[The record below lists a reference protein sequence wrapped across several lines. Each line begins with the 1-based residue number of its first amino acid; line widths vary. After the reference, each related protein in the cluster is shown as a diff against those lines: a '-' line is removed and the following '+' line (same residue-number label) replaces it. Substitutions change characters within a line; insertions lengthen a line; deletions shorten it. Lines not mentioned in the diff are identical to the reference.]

1 MCIRDR
7 NQAIKDYKSYLKIE
21 RGLSLNSIV
30 SYENDIIS
38 LKNYI
43 LDNKIKESPIE
54 CTPHTVNSFI
64 YNSSKKNSPRSQ
76 ARKISG
82 LKSFFKFLVFEEYIK
97 SSPMSNIESPKLGR
111 KLPDILNVEE
121 ISQMISSINI
131 KEKFGQRNKTIIEI
145 LYGTGIRVS
154 ELIELKISNIFFK
167 ENLIRV
173 LGKGDKER
181 FVPIGLKAKKSII
194 DYINNVREHQK
205 IEESSNDIL
214 VLSKYGKK
222 ITRHMIFTLI
232 KNISKKSG
240 ITKKISPHTFRHSF
254 ASHLLKNG
262 ADLRTIQLILG
273 HENIT
278 TTEIYTHL
286 DSKHLLNVM
295 KKYHPRSK

>member
-1 MCIRDR
+1 MDW

-30 SYENDIIS
+30 SYENDILS

-54 CTPHTVNSFI
+54 CTPDTVNSFI

-82 LKSFFKFLVFEEYIK
+82 LKSFFKFLVFEGYLK

-194 DYINNVREHQK
+194 DYINNDRKSQK

-214 VLSKYGKK
+214 ILSKYGKK

>member
-1 MCIRDR
+1 MDW

-54 CTPHTVNSFI
+54 CTPDTVNSFI

-82 LKSFFKFLVFEEYIK
+82 LKSFFKFLVFEGYLK

-121 ISQMISSINI
+121 ISQMINSINI

-194 DYINNVREHQK
+194 YYINNNRKYQK

-214 VLSKYGKK
+214 ILSKYGKK

>member
-1 MCIRDR
+1 MDW

-30 SYENDIIS
+30 SYENDTLS

-54 CTPHTVNSFI
+54 CTPDTVNSFI

-82 LKSFFKFLVFEEYIK
+82 LKSFFKFLVFEGYLK

-194 DYINNVREHQK
+194 DYINNDRKCQK

-214 VLSKYGKK
+214 ILSKYGKK

-232 KNISKKSG
+232 KNISKKLG

>member
-1 MCIRDR
+1 MDW

-21 RGLSLNSIV
+21 RGLSLNSIM

-54 CTPHTVNSFI
+54 CTPDTVNSFI

-82 LKSFFKFLVFEEYIK
+82 LKSFFKFLVFEGYLK

-121 ISQMISSINI
+121 ISQMINSINI

-194 DYINNVREHQK
+194 DYINNDRKYQK

-214 VLSKYGKK
+214 ILSKYGKK

-295 KKYHPRSK
+295 KRYHPRSK

>member
-1 MCIRDR
+1 MDW

-30 SYENDIIS
+30 SYENDILS

-54 CTPHTVNSFI
+54 CTPDTVNSFI

-82 LKSFFKFLVFEEYIK
+82 LKSFFKFLVFEGYLK

-194 DYINNVREHQK
+194 DYINNDRKYQK

-214 VLSKYGKK
+214 ILSKYGKK

-295 KKYHPRSK
+295 KRYHPRSK

>member
-1 MCIRDR
+1 MDW

-30 SYENDIIS
+30 SYENDTLS

-54 CTPHTVNSFI
+54 CTPDIVNSFI

-82 LKSFFKFLVFEEYIK
+82 LKSFFKFLVFEGYLK

-194 DYINNVREHQK
+194 DYINNDRKCQK

-214 VLSKYGKK
+214 ILSKYGKK

-295 KKYHPRSK
+295 KKYHPRSM

>member
-1 MCIRDR
+1 MDW

-43 LDNKIKESPIE
+43 IDNKIKESPIE
-54 CTPHTVNSFI
+54 CTPDTLNSFI

-82 LKSFFKFLVFEEYIK
+82 LKSFFKFLVFEGYLK
-97 SSPMSNIESPKLGR
+97 LSPMSNIESPKLGR

-131 KEKFGQRNKTIIEI
+131 KETFGQRNKTIIEI

-194 DYINNVREHQK
+194 DYINNDRKYQK

-214 VLSKYGKK
+214 ILSKYGKK

>member
-1 MCIRDR
+1 MDW
-7 NQAIKDYKSYLKIE
+7 NQAIEEYKSYLKIE
-21 RGLSLNSIV
+21 RGLSINSIA
-30 SYENDIIS
+30 SYENDVIS
-38 LKNYI
+38 LRDYVLKN
-43 LDNKIKESPIE
+43 KVKESPIE
-54 CTPHTVNSFI
+54 CNPNTINSFI
-64 YNSSKKNSPRSQ
+64 YNSSKKNSARSQ

-82 LKSFFKFLVFEEYIK
+82 LKSFFKFLVFERYLK
-97 SSPMSNIESPKLGR
+97 TSPMSNIESPKLGR

-121 ISQMISSINI
+121 ISQMISSIDVN
-131 KEKFGQRNKTIIEI
+131 EKFGQRNKTIIEI

-167 ENLIRV
+167 ENIIRV
-173 LGKGDKER
+173 VGKGDKER
-181 FVPIGLKAKKSII
+181 FVPIGMQAKKSVN
-194 DYINNVREHQK
+194 DYINNKRNHQK
-205 IEESSNDIL
+205 IEESSNDVLI
-214 VLSKYGKK
+214 LSKDGKK
-222 ITRHMIFTLI
+222 LTRHMIFTLI
-232 KNISKKSG
+232 KNISIKSG

>member
-1 MCIRDR
+1 MDW

-30 SYENDIIS
+30 SYENDTLS

-54 CTPHTVNSFI
+54 CTPDTVNSFI

-82 LKSFFKFLVFEEYIK
+82 LKSFFKFLVFEGYLK

-194 DYINNVREHQK
+194 DYINNDRKYQK

-214 VLSKYGKK
+214 ILSKYGKK

-240 ITKKISPHTFRHSF
+240 ITKKV
-254 ASHLLKNG
+254 
-262 ADLRTIQLILG
+262 LI
-273 HENIT
+273 
-278 TTEIYTHL
+278 HL
-286 DSKHLLNVM
+286 DIHLHLIF
-295 KKYHPRSK
+295 

>member
-1 MCIRDR
+1 MDW

-30 SYENDIIS
+30 SYENDTLS

-54 CTPHTVNSFI
+54 CTPDIVNSFI

-82 LKSFFKFLVFEEYIK
+82 LKSFFKFLVFEGYLK

-194 DYINNVREHQK
+194 DYINNERKCQK

-214 VLSKYGKK
+214 ILSKYGKK

-295 KKYHPRSK
+295 KKYHPRSM

>member
-1 MCIRDR
+1 MDW

-54 CTPHTVNSFI
+54 CTPDTLNSFI

-194 DYINNVREHQK
+194 DYINNNRKYQK

-214 VLSKYGKK
+214 ILSKYGKK

-240 ITKKISPHTFRHSF
+240 INKKISPHTFRHSF

-295 KKYHPRSK
+295 KKYHPRR

>member
-1 MCIRDR
+1 LDW

-54 CTPHTVNSFI
+54 CTPDTVNSFI

-82 LKSFFKFLVFEEYIK
+82 LKSFFKFLVFEGYLK

-194 DYINNVREHQK
+194 DYINNDRKCQK

-214 VLSKYGKK
+214 ILSKYGKK

>member
-1 MCIRDR
+1 LDW

-30 SYENDIIS
+30 SYENDTLS

-54 CTPHTVNSFI
+54 CTPDTVNSFI

-82 LKSFFKFLVFEEYIK
+82 LKSFFKFLVFEGYLK

-194 DYINNVREHQK
+194 DYINNDRKCQK

-214 VLSKYGKK
+214 ILSKYGKK

-295 KKYHPRSK
+295 KKYHPRSM

>member
-1 MCIRDR
+1 LDW

-54 CTPHTVNSFI
+54 CTPDTLNSFI

-194 DYINNVREHQK
+194 DYINNNRKYQK

-214 VLSKYGKK
+214 ILSKYGKK

-240 ITKKISPHTFRHSF
+240 INKKISPHTFRHSF

>member
-1 MCIRDR
+1 MDW

-54 CTPHTVNSFI
+54 CTPDTLNSFI

-194 DYINNVREHQK
+194 DYINNNRKYQK

-214 VLSKYGKK
+214 ILSKYGKK

-232 KNISKKSG
+232 KNISKQSG

>member
-1 MCIRDR
+1 MDW

-54 CTPHTVNSFI
+54 CTPDTVNSFI

-82 LKSFFKFLVFEEYIK
+82 LKSFFKFLVFEGYLK

-131 KEKFGQRNKTIIEI
+131 KETFGQRNKTIIEI

-194 DYINNVREHQK
+194 DYINNNRKYQK

-214 VLSKYGKK
+214 ILSKYGKK

>member
-1 MCIRDR
+1 MDW

-21 RGLSLNSIV
+21 RGLSLNSIM

-54 CTPHTVNSFI
+54 CTPDTVNSFI

-82 LKSFFKFLVFEEYIK
+82 LKSFFKFLVFEGYLK

-131 KEKFGQRNKTIIEI
+131 KDKFGQRNKTIIEI

-194 DYINNVREHQK
+194 NYINNDRKYQK

-214 VLSKYGKK
+214 ILSKYGKI

-295 KKYHPRSK
+295 KKYHPRR

>member
-1 MCIRDR
+1 MDW

-21 RGLSLNSIV
+21 RGLSLNSIM

-54 CTPHTVNSFI
+54 CTPDTVNSFI

-82 LKSFFKFLVFEEYIK
+82 LKSFFKFLVFEGYLK

-121 ISQMISSINI
+121 ISQMINSINI

-194 DYINNVREHQK
+194 DYINNDRKCQK

-214 VLSKYGKK
+214 ILSKYGKK

>member
-1 MCIRDR
+1 MDW
-7 NQAIKDYKSYLKIE
+7 NQAIEEYKSYLKIE
-21 RGLSLNSIV
+21 RGLSINSIA
-30 SYENDIIS
+30 SYENDVIS
-38 LKNYI
+38 LRDYVLKN
-43 LDNKIKESPIE
+43 KVKESPIE
-54 CTPHTVNSFI
+54 CNPNTINSFI
-64 YNSSKKNSPRSQ
+64 YNSSKKNSARSQ

-82 LKSFFKFLVFEEYIK
+82 LKSFFKFLVFEGYLK
-97 SSPMSNIESPKLGR
+97 TSPMSNIESPKLGR

-121 ISQMISSINI
+121 ISQMISSIDVN
-131 KEKFGQRNKTIIEI
+131 EKFGQRNKTIIEI

-167 ENLIRV
+167 ENIIRV
-173 LGKGDKER
+173 VGKGDKER
-181 FVPIGLKAKKSII
+181 FVPIGMQAKKSVN
-194 DYINNVREHQK
+194 DYINNKRNHQK
-205 IEESSNDIL
+205 IEESSNDVLI
-214 VLSKYGKK
+214 LSKDGKK
-222 ITRHMIFTLI
+222 LTRHMIFTLI
-232 KNISKKSG
+232 KNISIKSG

-295 KKYHPRSK
+295 KKYHPRSM

>member
-1 MCIRDR
+1 MDW

-30 SYENDIIS
+30 SYENDILS

-54 CTPHTVNSFI
+54 CTPDTVNSFI

-82 LKSFFKFLVFEEYIK
+82 LKSFFKFLVFEGYLK

-131 KEKFGQRNKTIIEI
+131 KETFGQRNKTIIEI

-194 DYINNVREHQK
+194 DYINNDRKCQK

-214 VLSKYGKK
+214 ILSKYGKK

>member
-1 MCIRDR
+1 MDW

-21 RGLSLNSIV
+21 RGLSLNSIM

-54 CTPHTVNSFI
+54 CTPDTVNLFI

-82 LKSFFKFLVFEEYIK
+82 LKSFFKFLVFEGYLK

-121 ISQMISSINI
+121 ISQMINSINI

-194 DYINNVREHQK
+194 DYINNDRKYQK

-214 VLSKYGKK
+214 ILSKYGKK

-295 KKYHPRSK
+295 KKYHPRR

>member
-1 MCIRDR
+1 MDW

-21 RGLSLNSIV
+21 RGLSLNSIM

-54 CTPHTVNSFI
+54 CTPDTVNSFI

-82 LKSFFKFLVFEEYIK
+82 LKSFFKFLVFEGYLK

-194 DYINNVREHQK
+194 DYINNDRKSQK

-214 VLSKYGKK
+214 ILSKYGKK

-295 KKYHPRSK
+295 KKYHPRSM

>member
-1 MCIRDR
+1 MDW

-54 CTPHTVNSFI
+54 CTPDTLNSFI

-97 SSPMSNIESPKLGR
+97 SSPMSNIESPKLCI

-194 DYINNVREHQK
+194 DYINNNRKYQK

-214 VLSKYGKK
+214 ILSKYGKK

>member
-1 MCIRDR
+1 LDW

-54 CTPHTVNSFI
+54 CTPDTVNSFI

-82 LKSFFKFLVFEEYIK
+82 LKSFFKFLVFEGYLK

-194 DYINNVREHQK
+194 DYINNDRKYQK

-214 VLSKYGKK
+214 ILSKYGKK

-295 KKYHPRSK
+295 KKYHPRSM

>member
-1 MCIRDR
+1 LDW

-30 SYENDIIS
+30 SYENDILS

-54 CTPHTVNSFI
+54 CAPDTVNSFI

-82 LKSFFKFLVFEEYIK
+82 LKSFFKFLVFEEYLK

-194 DYINNVREHQK
+194 DYINNDRKYQK

-214 VLSKYGKK
+214 ILSKYGKK

>member
-1 MCIRDR
+1 MDW

-30 SYENDIIS
+30 SYENDTLS

-54 CTPHTVNSFI
+54 CTPDTVNSFI
-64 YNSSKKNSPRSQ
+64 YNSSKKNSPISQ

-82 LKSFFKFLVFEEYIK
+82 LKSFFKFLVFEGYLK

-194 DYINNVREHQK
+194 DYINNDRKYQK

-214 VLSKYGKK
+214 ILSKYGKK

-295 KKYHPRSK
+295 KKYHPRSM

>member
-1 MCIRDR
+1 MDW

-30 SYENDIIS
+30 SYENDILS

-54 CTPHTVNSFI
+54 CTPDTVNLFI

-82 LKSFFKFLVFEEYIK
+82 LKSFFKFLVFEGYLK

-121 ISQMISSINI
+121 ISQMINSINI

-194 DYINNVREHQK
+194 DYINNDRKYQK

-214 VLSKYGKK
+214 ILSKYGKK

-295 KKYHPRSK
+295 KKYHPRR

>member
-1 MCIRDR
+1 MDW

-30 SYENDIIS
+30 SYENDILS

-54 CTPHTVNSFI
+54 CAPDTVNSFI

-82 LKSFFKFLVFEEYIK
+82 LKSFFKFLVFEGYLK

-194 DYINNVREHQK
+194 DYINNDRKCQK

-214 VLSKYGKK
+214 ILSKYGKK

>member
-1 MCIRDR
+1 MDW
-7 NQAIKDYKSYLKIE
+7 NQAIEEYKSYLKIE
-21 RGLSLNSIV
+21 RGLSINSIA
-30 SYENDIIS
+30 SYENDVIS
-38 LKNYI
+38 LRDYVLKN
-43 LDNKIKESPIE
+43 KVKESPIE
-54 CTPHTVNSFI
+54 CNPNTINSFI
-64 YNSSKKNSPRSQ
+64 YNSSKKNSARSQ

-82 LKSFFKFLVFEEYIK
+82 LKSFFKFLVFEGYLK
-97 SSPMSNIESPKLGR
+97 TSPMSNIESPKLGR

-121 ISQMISSINI
+121 ISQMISSIDVN
-131 KEKFGQRNKTIIEI
+131 EKFGQRNKTIIEI

-167 ENLIRV
+167 ENIIRV
-173 LGKGDKER
+173 FGKGDKER
-181 FVPIGLKAKKSII
+181 FVPIGIQAKKSIN
-194 DYINNVREHQK
+194 DYIYNKRNHQK

-214 VLSKYGKK
+214 ILSKDGKK
-222 ITRHMIFTLI
+222 LTRHMIFTLI
-232 KNISKKSG
+232 KNISIKSG

>member
-1 MCIRDR
+1 LDW

-30 SYENDIIS
+30 SYENDILS

-54 CTPHTVNSFI
+54 CTPDIVNSFI

-82 LKSFFKFLVFEEYIK
+82 LKSFFKFLVFEGYLK

-194 DYINNVREHQK
+194 DYINNDRKCQK

-214 VLSKYGKK
+214 ILSKYGKK

-295 KKYHPRSK
+295 KKYHPRSM

>member
-1 MCIRDR
+1 MDW
-7 NQAIKDYKSYLKIE
+7 NQSIEEYKSYLKIE

-30 SYENDIIS
+30 SYENDILS

-43 LDNKIKESPIE
+43 LENKIKESPIE
-54 CTPHTVNSFI
+54 CTADTINSFI
-64 YNSSKKNSPRSQ
+64 YKSSKKNSPSSQ

-82 LKSFFKFLVFEEYIK
+82 LKSFFKFLVFEGYIE
-97 SSPMSNIESPKLGR
+97 SSPILNIESPRLGR
-111 KLPDILNVEE
+111 KLPDILNIEE
-121 ISQMISSINI
+121 IFHMISSIDIN
-131 KEKFGQRNKTIIEI
+131 EKFGQRNKTIIEI

-154 ELIELKISNIFFK
+154 ELIELKISKIFFK
-167 ENLIRV
+167 ENIIRV
-173 LGKGDKER
+173 VGKGDKER
-181 FVPIGLKAKKSII
+181 FVPIGMQAKKSVN
-194 DYINNVREHQK
+194 DYINNKRNHQK
-205 IEESSNDIL
+205 IEESSNDVLI
-214 VLSKYGKK
+214 LSKDGKK
-222 ITRHMIFTLI
+222 LTRHMIFTLI
-232 KNISKKSG
+232 KNISIKSG

-295 KKYHPRSK
+295 KKYHPRK

>member
-1 MCIRDR
+1 MDW

-21 RGLSLNSIV
+21 RGLSLNSIM

-54 CTPHTVNSFI
+54 CTPDTLNSFI

-82 LKSFFKFLVFEEYIK
+82 LKSFFKFLVFEGYLK

-121 ISQMISSINI
+121 ISQMINSINI

-194 DYINNVREHQK
+194 DYINNNRKYQK

-214 VLSKYGKK
+214 ILSKYGKK

>member
-1 MCIRDR
+1 MDW

-54 CTPHTVNSFI
+54 CTPDTLNSFI

-82 LKSFFKFLVFEEYIK
+82 LKSFFKFLVFEGYLK

-194 DYINNVREHQK
+194 DYINNNRKYQK

-214 VLSKYGKK
+214 ILSKYGKK